1 MNKIFENSINFLLE
15 NASASIRYLVQRD
28 LLKTPKDAPAMLA
41 LQEEILSQDNVKK
54 VLALQC
60 DDGWFGHELHGNDGM
75 DGLLGS
81 LLNAGVEKENP
92 AVQKAIHALVTPEIA
107 SQHKNWFHGGEA
119 LDAGG
124 RGGNNAI
131 TAQILSWVKYP
142 EDYPVI
148 AEQITL
154 SFEHLSSVLC
164 YHSVDDFSI
173 SGKNQRYYKPNAKFP
188 GANHISLLAATQ
200 SWRTEENLKTAKN
213 AAKHGY
219 ELMRNV
225 NEFITFKKP
234 SEYGGG
240 FVGPFNYNW
249 QALAPITKEKLQA
262 IINDR
267 YPFQFAFWLG
277 SVSGVPDFMLQSTG
291 TYEVLSELLENE
303 KIEDL
308 LPEKA
313 FHAFRQVMGKE
324 PSMRKKSAKKCDL
337 TYAILRAC
345 FDVMA

>member
-1 MNKIFENSINFLLE
+1 MKKIFEDSIDFLLE
-15 NASASIRYLVQRD
+15 NACTSIRYLVQRD
-28 LLKTPKDAPAMLA
+28 LLKTPTDAPAMLA

-54 VLALQC
+54 VLASQC
-60 DDGWFGHELHGNDGM
+60 EDGWFGHELHGNDGM
-75 DGLLGS
+75 DRLLGS

-107 SQHKNWFHGGEA
+107 SQHKNWFRGGEA
-119 LDAGG
+119 LDAEG

-131 TAQILSWVKYP
+131 MAQILSWVKYP

-173 SGKNQRYYKPNAKFP
+173 LGKNQRYYKPNAKFP

-200 SWRTEENLKTAKN
+200 NWRTEENLKTAKN

-219 ELMRNV
+219 ELMHNV
-225 NEFITFKKP
+225 NEYITFKKP
-234 SEYGGG
+234 AKYGGG

-249 QALAPITKEKLQA
+249 QALAPITKEKLQT

-277 SVSGVPDFMLQSTG
+277 SISGVPDFMLQSTG
-291 TYEVLSELLENE
+291 TYEVLSDLLVNE

>member
-1 MNKIFENSINFLLE
+1 MKRIFENSINFLLE
-15 NASASIRYLVQRD
+15 NACASIRYLVQRD
-28 LLKTPKDAPAMLA
+28 LLKTPKDTPAMLA

-54 VLALQC
+54 ILASQC
-60 DDGWFGHELHGNDGM
+60 EDGWFGHELHGNDGM
-75 DGLLGS
+75 DRLLGS

-107 SQHKNWFHGGEA
+107 SRHKNWFHGGEA

-148 AEQITL
+148 AEQIAL
-154 SFEHLSSVLC
+154 AFEHLSSVLC

-200 SWRTEENLKTAKN
+200 SWRTEENLKTAKK

-234 SEYGGG
+234 AEYGGG

-277 SVSGVPDFMLQSTG
+277 SVSGVPDFMLQSTD
-291 TYEVLSELLENE
+291 TYEVLSNLLENE

>member
-1 MNKIFENSINFLLE
+1 MKRIFENSINFLLE
-15 NASASIRYLVQRD
+15 NACASIRYLVQRD

-54 VLALQC
+54 ILASQC
-60 DDGWFGHELHGNDGM
+60 EDGWFGHELHGNDGM

-148 AEQITL
+148 AEQIAL
-154 SFEHLSSVLC
+154 AFEHLSSVLC

-200 SWRTEENLKTAKN
+200 SWRTEENLKTAKK

-234 SEYGGG
+234 AEYGGG

-277 SVSGVPDFMLQSTG
+277 SVSGVPDFMLQSTD
-291 TYEVLSELLENE
+291 TYEVLSELLVNE

>member
-1 MNKIFENSINFLLE
+1 MKRIFEDSINFLLE
-15 NASASIRYLVQRD
+15 NACASIRYLVQRD
-28 LLKTPKDAPAMLA
+28 LLKTPKDTPAMLA
-41 LQEEILSQDNVKK
+41 LQGEILSQDSVKK
-54 VLALQC
+54 ILASQC
-60 DDGWFGHELHGNDGM
+60 EDGWFGHELHGNDGM
-75 DGLLGS
+75 DRLLGS

-107 SQHKNWFHGGEA
+107 SRHKNWFHGGEA

-154 SFEHLSSVLC
+154 AFEHLSSVLC

-200 SWRTEENLKTAKN
+200 SWRTEENLKTAKK

-219 ELMRNV
+219 ELMLNV
-225 NEFITFKKP
+225 NEYITFKKP
-234 SEYGGG
+234 AEYGGG

>member
-15 NASASIRYLVQRD
+15 NACASIRYLVQRD

-173 SGKNQRYYKPNAKFP
+173 SGKNQRYYNP
-188 GANHISLLAATQ
+188 GAKTQ
-200 SWRTEENLKTAKN
+200 GMFYVMRMMQKKGWNERDV
-213 AAKHGY
+213 KHG
-219 ELMRNV
+219 
-225 NEFITFKKP
+225 
-234 SEYGGG
+234 
-240 FVGPFNYNW
+240 
-249 QALAPITKEKLQA
+249 KEHSW
-262 IINDR
+262 IR
-267 YPFQFAFWLG
+267 
-277 SVSGVPDFMLQSTG
+277 
-291 TYEVLSELLENE
+291 
-303 KIEDL
+303 
-308 LPEKA
+308 
-313 FHAFRQVMGKE
+313 
-324 PSMRKKSAKKCDL
+324 
-337 TYAILRAC
+337 
-345 FDVMA
+345 

>member
-1 MNKIFENSINFLLE
+1 M
-15 NASASIRYLVQRD
+15 
-28 LLKTPKDAPAMLA
+28 
-41 LQEEILSQDNVKK
+41 
-54 VLALQC
+54 
-60 DDGWFGHELHGNDGM
+60 
-75 DGLLGS
+75 
-81 LLNAGVEKENP
+81 
-92 AVQKAIHALVTPEIA
+92 
-107 SQHKNWFHGGEA
+107 
-119 LDAGG
+119 
-124 RGGNNAI
+124 
-131 TAQILSWVKYP
+131 
-142 EDYPVI
+142 
-148 AEQITL
+148 
-154 SFEHLSSVLC
+154 
-164 YHSVDDFSI
+164 
-173 SGKNQRYYKPNAKFP
+173 
-188 GANHISLLAATQ
+188 
-200 SWRTEENLKTAKN
+200 KTAKK

-234 SEYGGG
+234 AEYGGG

>member
-1 MNKIFENSINFLLE
+1 MKKIFEDSIDFLLE
-15 NASASIRYLVQRD
+15 NACTSIRYLVQRD
-28 LLKTPKDAPAMLA
+28 LLKTPTDAPAMLA

-54 VLALQC
+54 VLASQC
-60 DDGWFGHELHGNDGM
+60 EDGWFGHELHGNDGM
-75 DGLLGS
+75 DRLLGS

-92 AVQKAIHALVTPEIA
+92 AVQKAIHALVTPEIV
-107 SQHKNWFHGGEA
+107 SQHKNWFRGGEA
-119 LDAGG
+119 LDAEG

-131 TAQILSWVKYP
+131 MAQILSWVKYP

-173 SGKNQRYYKPNAKFP
+173 LGKNQRYYKPNAKFP

-200 SWRTEENLKTAKN
+200 NWRTEENLKTAKN

-225 NEFITFKKP
+225 NEYITFKKP
-234 SEYGGG
+234 AKYGGE

-262 IINDR
+262 IINEML
-267 YPFQFAFWLG
+267 PF
-277 SVSGVPDFMLQSTG
+277 
-291 TYEVLSELLENE
+291 
-303 KIEDL
+303 
-308 LPEKA
+308 
-313 FHAFRQVMGKE
+313 
-324 PSMRKKSAKKCDL
+324 C
-337 TYAILRAC
+337 
-345 FDVMA
+345 

>member
-41 LQEEILSQDNVKK
+41 LQEEILSQDNVRKI
-54 VLALQC
+54 LASQC
-60 DDGWFGHELHGNDGM
+60 DDGWFGYELHGNDGM

-81 LLNAGVEKENP
+81 LLNAGVEKENS

-131 TAQILSWVKYP
+131 MAQILSWVKYP

-154 SFEHLSSVLC
+154 AFEHLSSVLC

-225 NEFITFKKP
+225 NEYITFKKP
-234 SEYGGG
+234 AEYGGG

-267 YPFQFAFWLG
+267 NPFQFAFWLG

-291 TYEVLSELLENE
+291 TYEVLSELLANE
-303 KIEDL
+303 KTEDL

-313 FHAFRQVMGKE
+313 FNAFRQVMGKE

>member
-1 MNKIFENSINFLLE
+1 MKRIFENSINFLLE
-15 NASASIRYLVQRD
+15 NACASICYLVQRD
-28 LLKTPKDAPAMLA
+28 LLKTPKDTPAMLA

-54 VLALQC
+54 ILASQC

-107 SQHKNWFHGGEA
+107 SRHKNWFHGGEA

-173 SGKNQRYYKPNAKFP
+173 SGKNQRYYKLNAKFP

-200 SWRTEENLKTAKN
+200 SWRTEENLKTAKK

-234 SEYGGG
+234 AEYGGG

-277 SVSGVPDFMLQSTG
+277 SVSGVPDFMLQSTD
-291 TYEVLSELLENE
+291 TYEVLSNLLENE